1 MKKKYFYS
9 HIIETS
15 SISLALGEMD
25 LTPQERKHL
34 ITLVEANIHQTIVDL
49 ILSNL
54 SEDDKKKFLDHMTH
68 DHHEK
73 TWNLLKAKI
82 DSIEGKIQKA
92 SEDVKEQLHKDIKE
106 AKSHT

>member
-49 ILSNL
+49 ILS
-54 SEDDKKKFLDHMTH
+54 E
-68 DHHEK
+68 
-73 TWNLLKAKI
+73 
-82 DSIEGKIQKA
+82 SI
-92 SEDVKEQLHKDIKE
+92 
-106 AKSHT
+106 